1 MRYREKAGDFCRRV
15 VRGDKQ
21 TDRRGVGLHLL
32 ANPDDGLSGANA
44 EAIEF
49 AGEQLLL
56 DWMREKYTSQFVRG

>member
-1 MRYREKAGDFCRRV
+1 M
-15 VRGDKQ
+15 RGDKQ

-49 AGEQLLL
+49 AGAQLLL